1 MRSGE
6 FGDEV
11 DLDSGSGAGINFA
24 SGSGGI
30 WRSREMAFVFMV
42 KTNRLVCIDADNYV
56 LIGLNEFTSGRG

>member
-11 DLDSGSGAGINFA
+11 DLDSGSGAVTDFA
-24 SGSGGI
+24 SGSEGI

-42 KTNRLVCIDADNYV
+42 KTNWLVCIFDADN
-56 LIGLNEFTSGRG
+56 LRFELD